1 MRWLIN
7 EPIICP
13 PHALVMTAITTIS
26 VRKKACPAKFPDT
39 GRRMAIFCTD
49 TLGAMRP
56 EYQLTECQIQDY
68 EDKDRMEE
76 WNQLS
81 FGRWC

>member
-1 MRWLIN
+1 
-7 EPIICP
+7 
-13 PHALVMTAITTIS
+13 MTAIITIS
-26 VRKKACPAKFPDT
+26 ARERECLAKFPDI

-49 TLGAMRP
+49 TLGVMRP
-56 EYQLTECQIQDY
+56 EYLLTECQIQDY
-68 EDKDRMEE
+68 EDKHRMEE